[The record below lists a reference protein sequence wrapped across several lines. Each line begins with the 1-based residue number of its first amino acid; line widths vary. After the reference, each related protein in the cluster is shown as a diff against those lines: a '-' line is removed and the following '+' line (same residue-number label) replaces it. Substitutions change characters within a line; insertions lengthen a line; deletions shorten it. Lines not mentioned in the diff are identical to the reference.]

1 MSDKPEWATLIA
13 ATDWSSVSH
22 AYGEAADV
30 PDLLNACLDDPEAP
44 WEAAGSLIHQGSL
57 YTATP
62 LAMPILA
69 RLAADPACAS
79 PVNCVRVIDF
89 FGSSVAEGR
98 ALTDPHSGV
107 AGAVFDRAC
116 REAVT
121 ECARLVAPLARRA
134 DGELRRAV
142 VDACSWLDAPDEQ
155 ITALLTEAA
164 GSGDD
169 PMLRASALL
178 GLGRQG
184 ALRPSL
190 REAALTGGEPVER
203 FAAAW
208 SGIVLERG
216 DSPELIEVLVAEW
229 EQAEEL
235 TEQVR
240 ISDPATTIAALTSPW
255 PLVDA
260 LITAGGDPAMAAAEV
275 LRLRL
280 EVPADRALVR
290 ERAEKL
296 SRNADPGIRTRSI
309 SLLAATGD
317 TAGARAV
324 AGSLI
329 TTPTGRLDSGQL
341 AALLTAAHEGVDP
354 AAWLPALVGHLAAT
368 TAPAMDQV
376 KLEQSTSPLPSAMRW
391 AKVPCTPELLAQAR
405 RHLAAAVTEA
415 DQLRQR
421 PISWAALV
429 AEWGADARAAA
440 PELVAAIPYAPNPC
454 ATALAQIDHQPA
466 IGPLAEAFRTAAD
479 PSWLGMALTR
489 LTRDGTWCESALA
502 SGRVHVQVAA
512 RVLRVWAEHPTPGL
526 IPACWEI
533 VDAELERSFPGRR
546 KQLEAVRILHL
557 QATPPALGG
566 VLGAIVDAG
575 GETAGEATALAQ
587 ELGIAITRNP

>member
-1 MSDKPEWATLIA
+1 
-13 ATDWSSVSH
+13 
-22 AYGEAADV
+22 
-30 PDLLNACLDDPEAP
+30 
-44 WEAAGSLIHQGSL
+44 
-57 YTATP
+57 
-62 LAMPILA
+62 
-69 RLAADPACAS
+69 
-79 PVNCVRVIDF
+79 
-89 FGSSVAEGR
+89 
-98 ALTDPHSGV
+98 LTDPHSGV
-107 AGAVFDRAC
+107 AGAAFDRAC

-341 AALLTAAHEGVDP
+341 AALLTAAHEGSGEARAVDLSP
-354 AAWLPALVGHLAAT
+354 AVGDALGEGSLHPGAAGSG
-368 TAPAMDQV
+368 APAPGRGGDGGRPAPPA
-376 KLEQSTSPLPSAMRW
+376 S
-391 AKVPCTPELLAQAR
+391 
-405 RHLAAAVTEA
+405 
-415 DQLRQR
+415 DQL
-421 PISWAALV
+421 
-429 AEWGADARAAA
+429 
-440 PELVAAIPYAPNPC
+440 
-454 ATALAQIDHQPA
+454 
-466 IGPLAEAFRTAAD
+466 
-479 PSWLGMALTR
+479 
-489 LTRDGTWCESALA
+489 
-502 SGRVHVQVAA
+502 GR
-512 RVLRVWAEHPTPGL
+512 
-526 IPACWEI
+526 
-533 VDAELERSFPGRR
+533 PGRR
-546 KQLEAVRILHL
+546 VGRGCSRRGTGTGRRDPLRPEPVRDRFGPDR
-557 QATPPALGG
+557 PPAG
-566 VLGAIVDAG
+566 D
-575 GETAGEATALAQ
+575 
-587 ELGIAITRNP
+587 RPWR